1 MAKSKK
7 IDLNNL
13 AALRKGYGENQEVF
27 WRRFGVTQ
35 SGGSR
40 YESGRN
46 IPTPIALLV
55 SLWAAGKVTE
65 EDLAQIRKMIGRPV
79 IIREVEFFK

>member
-1 MAKSKK
+1 MVKAKKF
-7 IDLNNL
+7 DLGKL
-13 AALRKGYGENQEVF
+13 AELRRSHDENQEVF

-40 YESGRN
+40 YESGRS

-55 SLWAAGKVTE
+55 ALWATGKVTE
-65 EDLAQIRKMIGRPV
+65 EDLAHMRKLVGRPL
-79 IIREVEFFK
+79 IIKTVEFFT